1 MKLLVRP
8 LDLQEELFLQL
19 LKKAIEDNMFSK
31 KFMTQLKN
39 LINEK

>member
-8 LDLQEELFLQL
+8 LDLQEELFIEL
-19 LKKAIEDNMFSK
+19 LKKAFDDNLFSK
-31 KFMTQLKN
+31 KFITQLKN